1 MNLGIRDAY
10 NQRFFFFMNESR
22 NQTQKRKEAVKVE
35 GGEED
40 ASDALSLQVIFRN
53 RAL

>member
-10 NQRFFFFMNESR
+10 NQRFFFMNESR